1 MDDQIQTLRFRMEL
15 LTESIGALS
24 DEHAARP
31 DARHSDWHRAQAAA
45 YAHAAEW
52 IRQELAK
59 GLWPAQEGRGLP
71 DEGPPNPRDPGCF

>member
-1 MDDQIQTLRFRMEL
+1 MDDQTLRMRMERL
-15 LTESIGALS
+15 AERIDALS

-45 YAHAAEW
+45 YARAAEW

-59 GLWPAQEGRGLP
+59 GLRQGQEGKGRQSL
-71 DEGPPNPRDPGCF
+71 